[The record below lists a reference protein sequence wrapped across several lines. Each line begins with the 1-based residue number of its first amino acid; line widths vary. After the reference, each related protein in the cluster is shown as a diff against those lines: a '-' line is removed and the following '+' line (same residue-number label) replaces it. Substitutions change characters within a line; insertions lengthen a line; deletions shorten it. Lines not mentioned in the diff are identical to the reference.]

1 MRQTSYFIAAL
12 LAVCLVFGASAAF
25 AQGGAEPKP
34 MTVKEVWDLPA
45 NTPVVVEGYI
55 IKDLGPGKYAL
66 SQSQEQGSDEIGV
79 KISDE
84 AWGGKPTGEKDPVVV
99 HGKTI
104 KDGRLIEIE
113 ASSIERK

>member
-25 AQGGAEPKP
+25 AQSADPKP
-34 MTVKEVWDLPA
+34 ITIKEVWTLPA
-45 NTPVVVEGYI
+45 NTQVVVEGYI
-55 IKDLGPGKYAL
+55 IRDLGPGKYAL
-66 SQSQEQGSDEIGV
+66 AQGSDEIGV

-84 AWGGKPTGEKDPVVV
+84 AWGGSPTGAKDPVVV

-104 KDGRLIEIE
+104 KDGRMMEIE
-113 ASSIERK
+113 ASKVERK